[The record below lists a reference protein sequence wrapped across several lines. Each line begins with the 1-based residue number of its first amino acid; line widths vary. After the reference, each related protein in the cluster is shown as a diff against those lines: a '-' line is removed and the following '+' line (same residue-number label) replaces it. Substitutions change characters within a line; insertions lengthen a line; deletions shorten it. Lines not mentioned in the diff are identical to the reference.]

1 MKKTDFI
8 VIGSGIAGLNF
19 ALEASKYGKVT
30 LLTKKEMM
38 ESNTN
43 YAQGGIAA
51 VLDSHDS
58 YESHIEDT
66 LKAGCYHND
75 VEAVKF
81 LVEEGPKMIKKLLDL
96 GTPFEQKSGVL
107 KLTREGG
114 HSCRRVAYS
123 GDATGHAI
131 EKTLVEQVRS
141 NKNISILEQ
150 TIAAELIV
158 KDEKCYGVQY
168 LQDKKVKEIYSK
180 AVILATGGAGQL
192 FKKTTNP
199 DIATG
204 DGMAMAYRAGAELE
218 DLEFVQFHPTALNKA
233 GAPPF
238 LVSEAVRGEGG
249 QLKNSKGERFMD
261 KYHEMK
267 ELAPRDIVARAIAKE
282 AENGEVVLDISHED
296 PEFIKTRFPTIY
308 NKLLEYGIDMT
319 KQPIPVLPAAHYMCG
334 GVKVNL
340 KGETNI
346 KNLYAFG
353 EVSRT
358 GVHGANR
365 LASNSLLES
374 IVFSNQVLE
383 VIKKLEDKVGKVKVP
398 KPAYVEFDASESKK
412 EIQEIMWKYA
422 GLIRNEKG
430 LKTAIGELTRIRK
443 SLPEGVNQGL
453 IEAKNM
459 IDTGMAVAKAALKR
473 KKSLGCHFR
482 EDEEK

>member
-1 MKKTDFI
+1 MKTDFI

-30 LLTKKEMM
+30 LLTKKDMM

-51 VLDSHDS
+51 VLDKQDT
-58 YESHIEDT
+58 YESHVQDT

-75 VEAVKF
+75 KEAVEF
-81 LVEEGPKMIKKLLDL
+81 LVKEGPKMIKKLLDL

-123 GDATGHAI
+123 GDATGHVI
-131 EKTLVEQVRS
+131 EKTMVEKVRE
-141 NKNISILEQ
+141 NKNISILEE
-150 TIAAELIV
+150 TIATELIV
-158 KDEKCYGVQY
+158 KDKKCYGVQY
-168 LQDKKVKEIYSK
+168 LQDKKVKEVYSK
-180 AVILATGGAGQL
+180 AVVLATGGAGQL

-199 DIATG
+199 EIATS
-204 DGMAMAYRAGAELE
+204 DGMAMASRAGAKME
-218 DLEFVQFHPTALNKA
+218 DLEFIQFHPTALNKA

-238 LVSEAVRGEGG
+238 LISEAVRGEGG

-282 AENGEVVLDISHED
+282 AESGEVTLDISHED
-296 PEFIKTRFPTIY
+296 PEYIKTRFPTIY

-319 KQPIPVLPAAHYMCG
+319 KQAIPVLPAAHYMCG

-383 VIKKLEDKVGKVKVP
+383 VIKKLEDKIETVKIDKPEYVEYDTDKVK
-398 KPAYVEFDASESKK
+398 KR
-412 EIQEIMWKYA
+412 IQHVMWKYV
-422 GLIRNEKG
+422 GLVRNEKG
-430 LKTAIGELTRIRK
+430 LKTAIKELNKIEKR
-443 SLPEGVNQGL
+443 LPEGVNQEL
-453 IEAKNM
+453 VEAKNM
-459 IDTGMAVAKAALKR
+459 VQTGKLVAKAALKR

-482 EDEEK
+482 EDEK

>member
-1 MKKTDFI
+1 MKTDFI
-8 VIGSGIAGLNF
+8 IIGSGIAGLNF

-30 LLTKKEMM
+30 LITKKDVM

-51 VLDSHDS
+51 VLDKHDS
-58 YESHIEDT
+58 YEDHIEDT

-75 VEAVKF
+75 RKAVEYLVK
-81 LVEEGPKMIKKLLDL
+81 EGPKMIKKLLEL

-114 HSCRRVAYS
+114 HNCRRVAYS

-131 EKTLVEQVRS
+131 EKTLVDHVRE
-141 NKNISILEQ
+141 NENINVLEN
-150 TIAAELIV
+150 TLATELIV
-158 KDEKCYGVQY
+158 KGKKCYGVQY
-168 LQDKKVKEIYSK
+168 LKGKEAKEVYGK
-180 AVILATGGAGQL
+180 AVILATGGGGNL

-199 DIATG
+199 DIATA
-204 DGMAMAYRAGAELE
+204 DGLAMAYRAGAETE
-218 DLEFVQFHPTALNKA
+218 DLEFIQFHPTALNKK

-238 LVSEAVRGEGG
+238 LISEAVRGEGG
-249 QLKNSKGERFMD
+249 ELKNIKGKRFMY

-282 AENGEVVLDISHED
+282 AKDGEVVLDISHED
-296 PEFIKTRFPTIY
+296 SEFLKTRFPTIY
-308 NKLLEYGIDMT
+308 KKLLEYGIDMT
-319 KQPIPVLPAAHYMCG
+319 KHSIPVSPAAHYVCG

-340 KGETNI
+340 KGETSV

-353 EVSRT
+353 EVART

-365 LASNSLLES
+365 MASNSLLES
-374 IVFSNQVLE
+374 IVFSNQILSVVKNLE
-383 VIKKLEDKVGKVKVP
+383 HEVKEVKISNPGYIKFNANGV
-398 KPAYVEFDASESKK
+398 KK
-412 EIQEIMWKYA
+412 EIQEVMWQYV
-422 GLIRNEKG
+422 GLIRDEKG
-430 LKTAIGELTRIRK
+430 LKTAIRK
-443 SLPEGVNQGL
+443 LETIEKNLPQSVSREL

-459 IDTGMAVAKAALKR
+459 AQAGRLIAEAALKR

-482 EDEEK
+482 EDEI

>member
-1 MKKTDFI
+1 MKTDFI

-30 LLTKKEMM
+30 ILTKKDMM

-51 VLDSHDS
+51 VLDKQDT
-58 YESHIEDT
+58 YESHVQDT

-75 VEAVKF
+75 VKAVEF
-81 LVEEGPKMIKKLLDL
+81 LVKEGPKMIKKLLEL

-123 GDATGHAI
+123 GDATGHVI
-131 EKTLVEQVRS
+131 EKTLVEKVRA
-141 NKNISILEQ
+141 NKNISVLEE
-150 TIAAELIV
+150 TIATELIV
-158 KDEKCYGVQY
+158 KDKKCYGVQY
-168 LQDKKVKEIYSK
+168 LQGKKVKEVYSK
-180 AVILATGGAGQL
+180 AVVLATGGAGQL

-199 DIATG
+199 DIATA
-204 DGMAMAYRAGAELE
+204 DGMAMASRAGAKLE
-218 DLEFVQFHPTALNKA
+218 DLEFIQFHPTALNKT

-238 LVSEAVRGEGG
+238 LISEAVRGEGG

-282 AENGEVVLDISHED
+282 AENGEVTLDISHED

-319 KQPIPVLPAAHYMCG
+319 KQAIPVLPAAHYMCG

-383 VIKKLEDKVGKVKVP
+383 VIKKLEDKIETVRIP
-398 KPAYVEFDASESKK
+398 KPEYVEYNTDKAKK
-412 EIQEIMWKYA
+412 RIQHVMWKYV
-422 GLIRNEKG
+422 GLVRNEKG
-430 LKTAIGELTRIRK
+430 LKTAIKELNKIEKR
-443 SLPEGVNQGL
+443 LPEGVNQEL
-453 IEAKNM
+453 VEAKNM
-459 IDTGMAVAKAALKR
+459 VQTSKLVAKAALKR

-482 EDEEK
+482 EDEE

>member
-1 MKKTDFI
+1 MKTDFI

-30 LLTKKEMM
+30 LLTKKDMM

-51 VLDSHDS
+51 VLDKNDT

-66 LKAGCYHND
+66 LEAGCYHND
-75 VEAVKF
+75 LRAVEF
-81 LVEEGPKMIKKLLDL
+81 LVKEGPKMIKKLLGL
-96 GTPFEQKSGVL
+96 GTPFEQKRGAL

-131 EKTLVEQVRS
+131 EKTLVDVVREHE
-141 NKNISILEQ
+141 NINVLENALA
-150 TIAAELIV
+150 TELIV
-158 KDEKCYGVQY
+158 KDKKCYGVQY
-168 LQDKKVKEIYSK
+168 LEGKEVKEIYGK
-180 AVILATGGAGQL
+180 AVVLATGGGGML

-199 DIATG
+199 DIATA
-204 DGMAMAYRAGAELE
+204 DGMAMAYRAGAKLE
-218 DLEFVQFHPTALNKA
+218 DLEFIQFHPTALNKK

-238 LVSEAVRGEGG
+238 LISEAVRGEGG
-249 QLKNSKGERFMD
+249 ILKNKKGERFMF
-261 KYHEMK
+261 KYHKKK

-282 AENGEVVLDISHED
+282 AEKGKVVLDISHED
-296 PEFIKTRFPTIY
+296 SEILKTRFPTIY
-308 NKLLEYGIDMT
+308 KKLLEYGIDMT
-319 KQPIPVLPAAHYMCG
+319 KEPIPVLPAAHYICG

-340 KGETNI
+340 KGETDI

-374 IVFSNQVLE
+374 IVFSNQILNVVKNLGHE
-383 VIKKLEDKVGKVKVP
+383 VKEVKISKP
-398 KPAYVEFDASESKK
+398 KYVEFNADETKK
-412 EIQEIMWKYA
+412 EIQKIMWQYV
-422 GLIRNEKG
+422 GLIRDKKG
-430 LKTAIGELTRIRK
+430 LKTAIEKLEQIEKELPK
-443 SLPEGVNQGL
+443 GVNKDLAEARNMAHVGKL
-453 IEAKNM
+453 I
-459 IDTGMAVAKAALKR
+459 AKAALKR

-482 EDEEK
+482 EDEI

>member
-1 MKKTDFI
+1 MRKTDFI

-30 LLTKKEMM
+30 LLTKKDMM

-51 VLDSHDS
+51 VLDTHDT
-58 YESHIEDT
+58 YESHVEDT
-66 LKAGCYHND
+66 LKAGCYHNNK
-75 VEAVKF
+75 EAVEF
-81 LVEEGPKMIKKLLDL
+81 LVKEGPKMIKKLLDL

-123 GDATGHAI
+123 GDATGHVI
-131 EKTLVEQVRS
+131 EKTLVEKVRS

-150 TIAAELIV
+150 TIATELIV
-158 KDEKCYGVQY
+158 KDKKCYGVQY
-168 LQDKKVKEIYSK
+168 LQDKKVKEVYSK
-180 AVILATGGAGQL
+180 AVVLATGGAGQL

-199 DIATG
+199 EIATA
-204 DGMAMAYRAGAELE
+204 DGMAMASRAGAKME
-218 DLEFVQFHPTALNKA
+218 DLEFIQFHPTALNKA

-238 LVSEAVRGEGG
+238 LISEAVRGEGG
-249 QLKNSKGERFMD
+249 QLKNSKGERFME

-282 AENGEVVLDISHED
+282 AENGEVTLNISHED

-319 KQPIPVLPAAHYMCG
+319 KQAIPILPAAHYMCG

-383 VIKKLEDKVGKVKVP
+383 VIKKLEDKIETVKID
-398 KPAYVEFDASESKK
+398 KPEYVEYDTDKAKK
-412 EIQEIMWKYA
+412 RIQHVMWKYV

-430 LKTAIGELTRIRK
+430 LKTAVKELNKIEKR
-443 SLPEGVNQGL
+443 LPEGVNQEL
-453 IEAKNM
+453 VEAKNM
-459 IDTGMAVAKAALKR
+459 IQTSKLVAKAALKR

-482 EDEEK
+482 EDEK

>member
-1 MKKTDFI
+1 MKTDFI
-8 VIGSGIAGLNF
+8 IIGSGIAGLNF

-30 LLTKKEMM
+30 LVTKKDMM

-51 VLDSHDS
+51 VLDKNDS
-58 YESHIEDT
+58 YKSHVEDT

-75 VEAVKF
+75 VKAVRF
-81 LVEEGPKMIKKLLDL
+81 LVREGPKMIKKLLDL
-96 GTPFEQKSGVL
+96 GTPFEQKNGVL

-131 EKTLVEQVRS
+131 EKTLVEHVKK
-141 NKNISILEQ
+141 NGNISVLED
-150 TIAAELIV
+150 TIATELIV
-158 KDEKCYGVQY
+158 QNNKCYGIQY
-168 LQDKKVKEIYSK
+168 LQGKEVKELYGK

-204 DGMAMAYRAGAELE
+204 DGLAMAYRAGAKIE
-218 DLEFVQFHPTALNKA
+218 DMEFIQFHPTALNKN

-249 QLKNSKGERFMD
+249 KLKNSRGERFMH
-261 KYHEMK
+261 KYHEM
-267 ELAPRDIVARAIAKE
+267 EDLAPRDIVARAIAKE
-282 AENGEVVLDISHED
+282 AEQGGVMLDITHED
-296 PEFIKTRFPTIY
+296 PEFLKTRFPTIY
-308 NKLLEYGIDMT
+308 KKLLEYDIDMT
-319 KQPIPVLPAAHYMCG
+319 KQAIPVSPAAHYICG

-340 KGETNI
+340 KGKTSI

-365 LASNSLLES
+365 MASNSLLES
-374 IVFSNQVLE
+374 IVFSNQVLN
-383 VIKKLEDKVGKVKVP
+383 VVKKLRHRAEEMKMPRPG
-398 KPAYVEFDASESKK
+398 YVEFEAGKIRE
-412 EIQEIMWKYA
+412 EIQEIMWKYV
-422 GLIRNEKG
+422 GLIRDEKG
-430 LKTAIGELTRIRK
+430 LKTAIKKLESIDKG
-443 SLPEGVNQGL
+443 LPEGVNREL
-453 IEAKNM
+453 IEVRNM
-459 IDTGMAVAKAALKR
+459 AQAGRLVAEAALER

-482 EDEEK
+482 EDSE